1 MLTADACYE
10 GLVGRRHGKGA
21 LTHPVVAGAG
31 EAADDVTLDGQLLMV
46 GHVVEETDHSYAHP
60 RRTVI
65 AVKLTMGIA
74 VVGMMGVD
82 YGLLAYGVALYLPH
96 PPAEAVVME
105 RTRGGK
111 THDVVIGLF
120 AEQFGIVH
128 RM

>member
-1 MLTADACYE
+1 MLTADARYE
-10 GLVGRRHGKGA
+10 DLVGRRHGNGA
-21 LTHPVVAGAG
+21 LAHPVVAGAG
-31 EAADDVTLDGQLLMV
+31 EAANDVTLDGQLQMV
-46 GHVVEETDHSYAHP
+46 GHVVEEANHPYAHP

-65 AVKLTMGIA
+65 AVKLAMGVA

-82 YGLLAYGVALYLPH
+82 YGLLTYGVTLYLPH

-105 RTRGGK
+105 RTRGGE